1 MVCLYVTVW
10 LTKGI
15 YKGIF
20 TMKASHDIL
29 SQDVLG
35 KEINSNRPP
44 RDKFNPKFPVIIKR
58 EAKGKTE
65 KIHMLLSYSET
76 SFLCPRPNSQAQ
88 IFTELHQGRDEW
100 KERQNTGVFSRRTW
114 VGVEEST
121 GHCQLFLLF

>member
-65 KIHMLLSYSET
+65 KRG
-76 SFLCPRPNSQAQ
+76 LC
-88 IFTELHQGRDEW
+88 FHQ
-100 KERQNTGVFSRRTW
+100 RQ
-114 VGVEEST
+114 
-121 GHCQLFLLF
+121 H